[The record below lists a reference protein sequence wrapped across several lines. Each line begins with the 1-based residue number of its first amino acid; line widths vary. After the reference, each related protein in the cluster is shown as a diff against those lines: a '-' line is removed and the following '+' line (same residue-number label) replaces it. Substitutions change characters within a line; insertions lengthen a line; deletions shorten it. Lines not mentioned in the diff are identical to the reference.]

1 MKVRA
6 DSRPLSRAVW
16 MHLLTLL
23 LTMYLVLSLV
33 LRLAVLRGMS
43 DSYVDGLEIAESC
56 FTVFFILEMI
66 VKLGALGVGEYCSD
80 SWNLM
85 DGCIVIIGIVSILV
99 TIGLSLTL
107 RSSLHQCVWL

>member
-1 MKVRA
+1 
-6 DSRPLSRAVW
+6 
-16 MHLLTLL
+16 
-23 LTMYLVLSLV
+23 
-33 LRLAVLRGMS
+33 MS
-43 DSYVDGLEIAESC
+43 DGYVDGLEIAESC

-99 TIGLSLTL
+99 TIGLSL
-107 RSSLHQCVWL
+107 RSSHTGMYGSDSVYQQE

>member
-1 MKVRA
+1 
-6 DSRPLSRAVW
+6 
-16 MHLLTLL
+16 
-23 LTMYLVLSLV
+23 
-33 LRLAVLRGMS
+33 MS
-43 DSYVDGLEIAESC
+43 DGYVDGLEIAESC

-107 RSSLHQCVWL
+107 RSSHTGMHGSDVACQQE